1 MKTNT
6 KKLVMSAMFAAL
18 TCIATMII
26 KIPIPAA
33 SGYIHPGDAVVIL
46 SGIFLGPVSGF
57 FAAGIGSAMADLLS
71 GYAIYSP
78 ISFVIKGLVAFLVA
92 MAYRFLIQKAK
103 VAALLCSGIINLCLV
118 VAGYFCYEA
127 VLYGVPAALPG
138 IVANI
143 IQGGAGLVLTFVLY
157 PILMA
162 IPEVKKMTQ
171 FSSCIN
177 CKK

>member
-1 MKTNT
+1 MKQDT
-6 KKLVMSAMFAAL
+6 KKLVMSAVFAAF

-26 KIPIPAA
+26 KIPIPSA

-46 SGIFLGPVSGF
+46 AGIFLGPVPGF

-71 GYAIYSP
+71 GYAIYAP
-78 ISFVIKGLVAFLVA
+78 ISFVIKGLVAFFVA
-92 MAYRFLIQKAK
+92 VVYRVVIQKAK
-103 VAALLCSGIINLCLV
+103 VAALLCSGLVNMCLV

-143 IQGGAGLVLTFVLY
+143 IQGVTGLILTFVLY

-171 FSSCIN
+171 FSNCIN
-177 CKK
+177 YKK